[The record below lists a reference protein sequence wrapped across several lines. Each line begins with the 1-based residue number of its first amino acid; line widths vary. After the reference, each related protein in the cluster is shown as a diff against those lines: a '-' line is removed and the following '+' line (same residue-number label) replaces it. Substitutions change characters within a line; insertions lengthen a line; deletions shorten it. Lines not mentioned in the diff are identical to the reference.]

1 MRLDKYAAHAAKSR
15 RDIKKIINEG
25 RVSVN
30 GKIIKDAGFNVK
42 ETDTVCVDGKEFVYR
57 EFIYLIMNKPKG
69 VVSAT
74 YDPKQKT
81 VVDLLT
87 EEDNRF
93 EPFPVGRLDI
103 DTTGLLLLTNDG
115 KAAHNLLSPSK
126 KVPKKYIAVLD
137 IPVQKEDIEKFRE
150 GIVLDD
156 GYKTK
161 PATLVPLENNMA
173 EVTIAEG
180 KFHQVKRMFAD
191 VGKHVLELKRVEF
204 AGISLDTMLKEGEYR
219 NILPEEM
226 KILVEIMQ

>member
-15 RDIKKIINEG
+15 KDIKKMINGG

-30 GKIIKDAGFNVK
+30 GKVIKDPGFAVK
-42 ETDTVCVDGKEFVYR
+42 EEDEVRVDGEVFLYR
-57 EFIYLIMNKPKG
+57 EFIYLLMNKPKG

-74 YDPKQKT
+74 FDPRQKT
-81 VVDLLT
+81 VIDLLS
-87 EEDNRF
+87 EVDRRF

-115 KAAHNLLSPSK
+115 QLTHDLLSPSK
-126 KVPKKYIAVLD
+126 KVPKKYVAELD
-137 IPVQKEDIEKFRE
+137 GNVEDKDIEKFKE

-161 PATLVPLENNMA
+161 PAVLLPLGDEAA
-173 EVTIAEG
+173 EVTISEG

-191 VGKHVLELKRVEF
+191 VGKKVLELKRVEF
-204 AGISLDTMLKEGEYR
+204 AGIKLDETLKEGEYR
-219 NILPEEM
+219 QLTPEEI
-226 KILVEIMQ
+226 KSLYGKE